1 MTKKKKAILIIV
13 LIVVVLGICAGTFLY
28 FKDKEEQ
35 KKKLIREEKALVEKI
50 KNSYSKYVV
59 VSNAFLYKKIDNN
72 YFAKMLY
79 KDFHYCLLQY
89 HFPKSSFHSYPA
101 LRCKRKE

>member
-35 KKKLIREEKALVEKI
+35 KR
-50 KNSYSKYVV
+50 S
-59 VSNAFLYKKIDNN
+59 
-72 YFAKMLY
+72 
-79 KDFHYCLLQY
+79 
-89 HFPKSSFHSYPA
+89 
-101 LRCKRKE
+101 